1 MSTVFLVLVKQAE
14 RAGEL
19 GPHVVHRAVELDY
32 LPITDAGF
40 EDKASEAT
48 AEARYLQLLRSGI
61 EASDFIFSYSY
72 ALHLR
77 MQHNMAPRG
86 RADPSQTPP
95 RDALLFVWNSFM
107 LRQLDGGGCGGADGL
122 LRSGFGVAL
131 VCGTFHQRRVSLLG
145 RPICL
150 TLLSRRS
157 AEFAGTR
164 FRKRGVNSEGNVANE
179 VETEQIV
186 AVESTLLHPLGM
198 RHTAFVQIRGS
209 IPLQWSQRPG
219 QQNIAEKIT
228 PKVTLGVHQ
237 APLACASSRSG
248 PVLSHLLP
256 LRCRPRRPELRR
268 DQAALRRPRA
278 AVRRSDD
285 LLQPR
290 AADRAGGGRRG
301 PREGAADRRCVCG
314 GRPRDQPAEA
324 GRQGRDSARG
334 PRSARAGEPRVGAE
348 SHRRARRAG

>member
-86 RADPSQTPP
+86 RADPSLTPP

-164 FRKRGVNSEGNVANE
+164 FRKRGVNTEGNVANE

-198 RHTAFVQIRGS
+198 RYTSFVQIRGS

-219 QQNIAEKIT
+219 QQKVSEKIA
-228 PKVTLGVHQ
+228 PKVTLGVS
-237 APLACASSRSG
+237 PTACKRRVSLGRALTSWIA
-248 PVLSHLLP
+248 
-256 LRCRPRRPELRR
+256 RCRPGRSELHR

-290 AADRAGGGRRG
+290 AADRAGGDRRG
-301 PREGAADRRCVCG
+301 PREGAADRRRVCG
-314 GRPRDQPAEA
+314 GRPRDQPAEGEA
-324 GRQGRDSARG
+324 GRRGGDPAR
-334 PRSARAGEPRVGAE
+334 EP
-348 SHRRARRAG
+348 